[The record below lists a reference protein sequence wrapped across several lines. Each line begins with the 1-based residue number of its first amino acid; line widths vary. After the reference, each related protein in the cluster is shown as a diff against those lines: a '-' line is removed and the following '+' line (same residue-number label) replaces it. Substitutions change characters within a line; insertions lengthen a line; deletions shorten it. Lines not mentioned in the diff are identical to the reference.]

1 MNKLAPIIFICY
13 NRYEH
18 AVKSLESLKKNRLAK
33 KSKIFIF
40 SDAALKKDKKNQKK
54 ILKIRKFIKKVRG
67 FKSKTLI
74 LRKNNFGN
82 KKNILTAVD
91 RVFKNFDKAIVVE
104 DDLLVSP
111 YFLDYM
117 NLCLNYYSKYKTIWH
132 INGWSYPFLK
142 NSTSDIN
149 FSRTMNCWGWGTW
162 RNRWKS
168 ISTNEAKYIK
178 NFNNKMRHNFD
189 IQSSA
194 NFWSQIIRN
203 KNKTLKTWAVFWYAT
218 IFVNKG
224 LTIYP
229 KQSFVKNIGMDG
241 SGRAYKKKIDRI
253 IFRKKFDNF
262 KFNDKILKNNI
273 FLKNE
278 FKYYMREKTSLKS
291 RLATYFKKIYY
302 KLFNSIK

>member
-262 KFNDKILKNNI
+262 KFNDKISINNI